1 MMDDAKRS
9 MKTVT
14 ELQRNTPHEVGR
26 EAASDYSRGTVIE
39 PSKVW
44 RVLDLR
50 ELWSYRELLGV
61 LVMRDVKVRYKQT
74 VLGAAWVVLRPLL
87 TVAIFTVIFGM
98 LVRIPSDG
106 YPYAVFVYAALLPW
120 TFFAGAVA
128 ASGNSLVGSAGLI
141 GKVYFPRLIVPFAS
155 VGAGL
160 VDFAVSAA
168 FLLVLMPLLG
178 AGWSLSLLAVPLLLL
193 PILLLALGV
202 GTLFSALT
210 VAYRDFVGVMGF
222 MLQIWMYATPV
233 IYPSSL
239 VPERWRW
246 VLHLNPMS
254 GLVEGFRSAFLGR
267 PFDIVPIAVSSAV
280 AAAAFMIGIAYFAK
294 VERRFADII

>member
-1 MMDDAKRS
+1 MTERHDSDAQVQATRGAS
-9 MKTVT
+9 L
-14 ELQRNTPHEVGR
+14 EYGR
-26 EAASDYSRGTVIE
+26 RTVIE
-39 PSKVW
+39 PAKGW
-44 RVLDLR
+44 RMLDLG
-50 ELWSYRELLGV
+50 ELWACRELLASFV
-61 LVMRDVKVRYKQT
+61 ARDVKVRYKQT
-74 VLGAAWVVLRPLL
+74 VLGAAWVILRPLL
-87 TVAIFTVIFGM
+87 SVAIFTVIFGR
-98 LVRIPSDG
+98 LARIPSEG

-120 TFFAGAVA
+120 TFFAGSVT

-160 VDFAVSAA
+160 VDFAVSGA
-168 FLLVLMPLLG
+168 FLLLLMPVLG
-178 AGWSLSLLAVPLLLL
+178 AGWSLSLLAVPFLLL

-202 GTLFSALT
+202 GTLFSALA

-233 IYPSSL
+233 IYPSTL

-246 VLHLNPMS
+246 VLGLNPMT

-267 PFDIVPIAVSSAV
+267 PFDLVSVASSSV
-280 AAAAFMIGIAYFAK
+280 AATAAFLIGVAYFMK
-294 VERRFADII
+294 VERRFADVI

>member
-1 MMDDAKRS
+1 MTEWHDSDAQVQAARGAS
-9 MKTVT
+9 L
-14 ELQRNTPHEVGR
+14 EYGR
-26 EAASDYSRGTVIE
+26 RTVIE
-39 PSKVW
+39 PAKGW
-44 RVLDLR
+44 RMPDLG
-50 ELWSYRELLGV
+50 ELWACRELLSV
-61 LVMRDVKVRYKQT
+61 FIMRDVKVRYKQT
-74 VLGAAWVVLRPLL
+74 FLGAVWVILRPLVS
-87 TVAIFTVIFGM
+87 VAIFTVIFGR
-98 LVRIPSDG
+98 LARIPSEG
-106 YPYAVFVYAALLPW
+106 YPYAIFVYSALLPW

-160 VDFAVSAA
+160 VDFAVSGV
-168 FLLVLMPLLG
+168 FLLLLMPVLG
-178 AGWSLSLLAVPLLLL
+178 GEWSLSLLAVPCLLL

-233 IYPSSL
+233 IYPSTL

-246 VLHLNPMS
+246 VLGLNPMT

-267 PFDIVPIAVSSAV
+267 PFDLVSVASSFV
-280 AAAAFMIGIAYFAK
+280 AATAAFLIGVAYFMK
-294 VERRFADII
+294 VERRFADVI